1 MNARVT
7 CLALALLLSAAPARA
22 AAPPQ
27 AAMQS
32 LMDHMS
38 KGARTSRQ
46 GDWVTYRMDGGGA
59 RVHYWRMAVVGQEKD
74 RYERDAVWLEVEF
87 GTHPAMRSPLG
98 QMKMLVALGEEADP
112 KRHAIT
118 RLIASAGYGKP
129 QEYSQEALEHALTK
143 TPRPKEDAP
152 KAKAPPPGAMPRPT
166 IRTGKQARLMTH
178 AGTVTAVPVEVVVRN
193 TVIKRMWISRELP
206 VINLAKIEI
215 PGIGQSMEVAEYGVD
230 AKSRIRMPLPNE
242 PQVRLEYAD
251 QKFANLP
258 WLQSEEGEE
267 EEEEESP

>member
-1 MNARVT
+1 MKTFAT
-7 CLALALLLSAAPARA
+7 CWVLAALLVAAPARA
-22 AAPPQ
+22 AGGPPP
-27 AAMQS
+27 AMKA
-32 LMDHMS
+32 LMDHMAR
-38 KGARTSRQ
+38 GARASKV

-98 QMKMLVALGEEADP
+98 QMKMLVALGEEHPA
-112 KRHAIT
+112 RHAIT

-129 QEYSQEALEHALTK
+129 QEYSQEALEHVLTEQRNRK
-143 TPRPKEDAP
+143 TEDDEPRPS
-152 KAKAPPPGAMPRPT
+152 APPRGPPPT
-166 IRTGKQARLMTH
+166 PVVRAGKEARLMTH
-178 AGTVTAVPVEVVVRN
+178 AGTVTAVPVEVVLRS
-193 TVIKRMWISRELP
+193 TVLKRMWMSREIP
-206 VINLAKIEI
+206 VIQLAKIEI

-242 PQVRLEYAD
+242 PQIRMEYAE

-258 WLQSEEGEE
+258 WAQAEDEA
-267 EEEEESP
+267 EEESP

>member
-27 AAMQS
+27 PAMQA

-38 KGARTSRQ
+38 KGARTSRV

-98 QMKMLVALGEEADP
+98 QMKMLVALGEEENP
-112 KRHAIT
+112 KHHPIT

-129 QEYSQEALEHALTK
+129 QEYSPEALEHSLKKKPPPEEA
-143 TPRPKEDAP
+143 PR
-152 KAKAPPPGAMPRPT
+152 AKASPPPSAMPRPSV
-166 IRTGKQARLMTH
+166 RAGKQSRLMTH
-178 AGTVTAVPVEVVVRN
+178 AGTVTAVPVEVVLRS

-242 PQVRLEYAD
+242 PQIRLEYAE

-267 EEEEESP
+267 EEESP